1 MVTKKHLEL
10 RLGDTALCLLGNI
23 SRVQLDMDILSKR
36 ITNAFEYITTVMAAH
51 ELEFHPKAVPK
62 KGKK

>member
-10 RLGDTALCLLGNI
+10 RLGETALCLLGNI
-23 SRVQLDMDILSKR
+23 SMVKSDMDILSKR

-51 ELEFHPKAVPK
+51 ELEFHPKK